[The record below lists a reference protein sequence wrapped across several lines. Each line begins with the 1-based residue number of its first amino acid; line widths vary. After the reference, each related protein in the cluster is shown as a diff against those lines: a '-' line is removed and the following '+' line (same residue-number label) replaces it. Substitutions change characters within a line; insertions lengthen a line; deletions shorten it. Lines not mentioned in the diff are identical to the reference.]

1 MLLLQ
6 IWRRGVQWSTEVIY
20 VASICLFGWFGWVFG
35 GWKCDEHPR
44 HPSMQRIPAWCC
56 VCLLPIS
63 SENRLYKEV
72 IRPSDKTKWHW
83 KEKSLETI
91 RRLISAFKCRCFP
104 NERQLHP
111 CYASH
116 FLTVLRTTRHQP
128 SHFAGLPRSKDHL
141 RTRSLPVKFSTRSR
155 ISKRSWRRITKGEAP
170 YEQPSK
176 RIEDSANNMQYQHVT
191 SDRWDQIVIFATW

>member
-1 MLLLQ
+1 MFYWNASDLRSNARTFWFLLTTNYNRYNRLFSNSIHASQSHYAADYMLLLQ

-35 GWKCDEHPR
+35 GWKCNEHPR

-91 RRLISAFKCRCFP
+91 RRLISAFKCRCFS
-104 NERQLHP
+104 NE
-111 CYASH
+111 
-116 FLTVLRTTRHQP
+116 
-128 SHFAGLPRSKDHL
+128 
-141 RTRSLPVKFSTRSR
+141 
-155 ISKRSWRRITKGEAP
+155 W
-170 YEQPSK
+170 
-176 RIEDSANNMQYQHVT
+176 
-191 SDRWDQIVIFATW
+191 

>member
-1 MLLLQ
+1 M
-6 IWRRGVQWSTEVIY
+6 IHWSHFYCFYLPVWL
-20 VASICLFGWFGWVFG
+20 VWMSFR

-63 SENRLYKEV
+63 SENRLCKEV

-83 KEKSLETI
+83 KEKSLGTI

-116 FLTVLRTTRHQP
+116 FLTVLRTTLYISPRTLQDYRDRKIIP
-128 SHFAGLPRSKDHL
+128 YTQFAGKILYKASDLARILEENYKGRS
-141 RTRSLPVKFSTRSR
+141 SLWTTV
-155 ISKRSWRRITKGEAP
+155 
-170 YEQPSK
+170 Q
-176 RIEDSANNMQYQHVT
+176 AN
-191 SDRWDQIVIFATW
+191 RGFCK

>member
-1 MLLLQ
+1 MFYWNASDLRSNAHTFWLLLTTNYNRHNRLFSNSIHTNRSHYAADYMLLLQ

-35 GWKCDEHPR
+35 GGKCDEHPR

-83 KEKSLETI
+83 KERSLGTI
-91 RRLISAFKCRCFP
+91 RRLISAFKCCCFP
-104 NERQLHP
+104 NE
-111 CYASH
+111 
-116 FLTVLRTTRHQP
+116 
-128 SHFAGLPRSKDHL
+128 
-141 RTRSLPVKFSTRSR
+141 
-155 ISKRSWRRITKGEAP
+155 W
-170 YEQPSK
+170 
-176 RIEDSANNMQYQHVT
+176 
-191 SDRWDQIVIFATW
+191 